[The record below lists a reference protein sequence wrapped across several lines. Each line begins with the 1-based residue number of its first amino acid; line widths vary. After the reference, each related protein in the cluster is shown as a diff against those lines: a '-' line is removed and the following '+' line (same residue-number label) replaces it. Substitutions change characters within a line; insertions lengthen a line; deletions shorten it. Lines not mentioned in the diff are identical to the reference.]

1 MQFSRVHGAGG
12 DARWGREVRRR
23 SGQCAKKALPDKH
36 PAALL
41 ASPGVLLHV
50 RRSWGSLCP
59 RLPISTRTKPPTG
72 HLEGTGVFFNAGKG
86 AQVASHDNDAEH
98 RTVSLGAGG
107 ECRGERRAPP
117 PLVSLTLKKF
127 EPPCPPLETTF
138 WPFAV
143 VVCCPS
149 SVRTPS
155 RSPEREGG
163 GRVGARPCPWPGCGF
178 LLFSGPGHRFCV
190 K

>member
-86 AQVASHDNDAEH
+86 AHVSSHDNDAAH

-117 PLVSLTLKKF
+117 PCAVDVKKI
-127 EPPCPPLETTF
+127 
-138 WPFAV
+138 
-143 VVCCPS
+143 
-149 SVRTPS
+149 RTPMPPVGDNLLAFCGCCLLSFIRSYPQPKS
-155 RSPEREGG
+155 RARGG
-163 GRVGARPCPWPGCGF
+163 WSGRRAPVPMAGLWVLVVF
-178 LLFSGPGHRFCV
+178 GPRAPV
-190 K
+190 LR